1 MRLHAVVSDLDTA
14 SRAVDGGAT
23 VLQLRLKGLPTGEVV
38 AQGAPFRDLARAAGI
53 AFVVNDDLDAALQ
66 LEADGV
72 HLGREDEGARDAL
85 AAGVLVGLS
94 ASSVGEAEAA
104 QRAGAG
110 YIGAGPIWETP
121 TKPDAGPPLGL
132 EGLRAVAGAV
142 TIPVVAIGGVDAEN
156 AASCIAA
163 GAAGVAVVR
172 AAADAGALRK
182 VVDAALAAR

>member
-1 MRLHAVVSDLDTA
+1 MRLHAIVSDLDTA
-14 SRAVDGGAT
+14 NAAVDGGAT
-23 VLQLRLKGLPTGEVV
+23 VLQLRLKGVPTDEVV
-38 AQGAPFRDLARAAGI
+38 GQGAPFRDLARAAGI

-72 HLGREDEGARDAL
+72 HLGREDEGAQDAL

-94 ASSVGEAEAA
+94 ASSVGEAEDA

-121 TKPDAGPPLGL
+121 TKPDAAPLGL
-132 EGLRAVAGAV
+132 DGLRAVAGAV
-142 TIPVVAIGGVDAEN
+142 TIPVVAVGGVDAEN

-163 GAAGVAVVR
+163 GASGVAVVR